1 MRSNNNILR
10 KQSLRFMLCA
20 FALSLSAP
28 ILAQDEAGEAEEAQT
43 VKRPKREKQVSKYPT
58 MEIRGKVYDMGTG
71 APLAGVQLQMLGN
84 TQYAAMSDEE
94 GNFTIKV
101 PTFTTTLF
109 AFSPGYASQ
118 QIAINNDDPSQVV
131 VVKMLSG
138 KFNSMYENTI
148 TYTASK
154 KIDTSNSNNVTI
166 DADIENQLGGDVH
179 AIQRS
184 GVADGG
190 AAMFIRGLNSLNAN
204 AQPLILVDGIEQDM
218 QLDRSALHSGQFVNM
233 LSNISTNDIESVQV
247 LKNATAL
254 YGARGANGVILITTK
269 RGHSQATR
277 IDANIYAG
285 ITLKPSLPNVMNA
298 SQYRNY
304 ATELLGTMTEIQ
316 ERKNP
321 IEFNF
326 LNDDPTNYYYYTYHN
341 DVDWKDYVY
350 RDAITQNYNVNVQG
364 GDDVG
369 MYNLSIGY
377 MDAKSTAK
385 KNGFDRMNVRFNT
398 DIEIFKKLTTKFD
411 ISISR
416 TNNDVFD
423 DGAPANLSSGTITTP
438 TFLSLIKAPIV
449 SPYQYSTIQGKYTSL
464 LSNYDDI
471 YSQLGSGYSLANP
484 VAILNNANGDNKN
497 KAENTIFNVRLV
509 PTLDINKSLKLT
521 EDVSYSY
528 NRNSQRYYRPFVG
541 VPSFEISDLGT
552 VTSMVMSLFSK
563 ENIFVTNTRLDW
575 NHNYGKHTLSAF
587 GGFRYQTFSYDSPK
601 LSTEYTSETNDKNPT
616 LSASSGYQEVRG
628 ANDAWK
634 NMQWY
639 GNFDY
644 NYMNKYFATVSL
656 LAEANSRFGENKGL
670 KMFGTRWAIFPS
682 VQAAWVL
689 TNEKWFP
696 KTNGVNYLRINA
708 GFDMSGN
715 DNISNYAART
725 SLSAVKYNYR
735 ATGLQLTNIGNDDI
749 KWETTTK
756 FNVGVQ
762 GYFVNNRI
770 GAGVDFYIHN
780 TKDLLALKSFDN
792 PIGGINNYWSN
803 GGSLRNVGAEVSI
816 SFKPI
821 VSKDWNMEIG
831 ATVGHYKN
839 KVTKLPDGDF
849 TSSIY
854 GDKNI
859 ITSVGNPVGMFFG
872 YQTAGIFSTDAEAK
886 QANKGDYLY
895 MIDETG
901 AMYNF
906 GAGDVHFIDQNGD
919 GIISEADKVIIGDPN
934 PDIYGNIFANVNFK
948 RFTLN
953 IGFNYSLGNDVYNYQ
968 RSILNSG
975 SNFFNQQ
982 VAEVNRWRYE
992 SQKADLPRVNYGDP
1006 LGNNRFSDRWIED
1019 GSYLRLKTVKL
1030 NYNVPV
1036 PGSWSWLQGL
1046 NIWAE
1051 ARNLFTFTHY
1061 LGSDPEFSIGNGVLY
1076 QGIDAGNIAQSR
1088 SFLVGLK
1095 INL

>member
-1 MRSNNNILR
+1 MRSNNNTLR

-20 FALSLSAP
+20 FALTLSAP
-28 ILAQDEAGEAEEAQT
+28 LLAQDETEAVETQAVQ
-43 VKRPKREKQVSKYPT
+43 RPKREKQVAKYPM
-58 MEIRGKVYDMGTG
+58 MEISGKVFDMGTG
-71 APLAGVQLQMLGN
+71 APLAGVQLQVLN
-84 TQYAAMSDEE
+84 NAQYAAMSDEE

-101 PTFTTTLF
+101 PTFTTALY
-109 AFSPGYASQ
+109 AFSPGYANQ
-118 QIAINNDDPSQVV
+118 QVAISNDDSAQKVV
-131 VVKMLSG
+131 IKMLSD
-138 KFNSMYENTI
+138 KFNTMYENTTI
-148 TYTASK
+148 YTATK
-154 KIDTSNSNNVTI
+154 KVNTSNSNNVAI
-166 DADIENQLGGDVH
+166 DADIENTLGGDVH
-179 AIQRS
+179 TIQRS

-204 AQPLILVDGIEQDM
+204 AQPLILIDGIEQDM
-218 QLDRSALHSGQFVNM
+218 QLDRPALHDGQFVNM
-233 LSNISTNDIESVQV
+233 LSNVSTNDIESVQV

-285 ITLKPSLPNVMNA
+285 VTLKPSLPTTMNA
-298 SQYRNY
+298 YQYRNY
-304 ATELLGTMTEIQ
+304 ATELLGTMKEIQ

-326 LNDDPTNYYYYTYHN
+326 LNDDPSNYYYYTYHN
-341 DVDWKDYVY
+341 DVNWKDYVY
-350 RDAITQNYNVNVQG
+350 RDAITQNYSVNVQG

-398 DIEIFKKLTTKFD
+398 DIDIFKNFTTKFD

-416 TNNDVFD
+416 TNNEVFD
-423 DGAPANLSSGTITTP
+423 DGARADLTSGTITSP
-438 TFLSLIKAPIV
+438 TFLALIKAPIV
-449 SPYQYSTIQGKYTSL
+449 SPYQYSAIQGKYTTL
-464 LSNYDDI
+464 LSGYDEI
-471 YSQLGSGYSLANP
+471 YSQLGNGYSLANP
-484 VAILNNANGDNKN
+484 VAILENANGDNKN
-497 KAENTIFNVRLV
+497 KAENTIFNVRLA
-509 PTLDINKSLKLT
+509 PTYQISKSLKIT
-521 EDVSYSY
+521 EDLSYSY
-528 NRNSQRYYRPFVG
+528 NRNNQRYYRPYVG

-575 NHNYGKHTLSAF
+575 NHNYGKHTLAAF
-587 GGFRYQTFSYDSPK
+587 GGFRFQSFSYDSPS

-616 LSASSGYQEVRG
+616 LSASSGYQNVSG
-628 ANDAWK
+628 ANDTWK

-656 LAEANSRFGENKGL
+656 LAEANSRFGKKKGL
-670 KMFGTRWAIFPS
+670 SLFGTQWAIFPS

-696 KTNGVNYLRINA
+696 KTKGVNYLRINA

-725 SLSAVKYNYR
+725 SLSAVKYNNQ
-735 ATGLQLTNIGNDDI
+735 ATGLQLTNIGNDEI

-780 TKDLLALKSFDN
+780 TKDLLSLKSFDN

-803 GGSLRNVGAEVSI
+803 GGSLRNVGAEANLSV
-816 SFKPI
+816 KPV
-821 VSKDWNMEIG
+821 VSKSWTVEVG
-831 ATVGHYKN
+831 ATLGHYKN

-859 ITSVGNPVGMFFG
+859 LTSVGNPVGVFFG
-872 YQTAGIFSTDAEAK
+872 YQTAGIFSTDAEASTA
-886 QANKGDYLY
+886 ANGNYLR
-895 MIDETG
+895 MVDATG
-901 AMYNF
+901 ASYNF
-906 GAGDVHFIDQNGD
+906 EAGDVHFIDQNGD

-934 PDIYGNIFANVNFK
+934 PDIYGNIFANVSFK

-968 RSILNSG
+968 RSILNAG

-992 SQKADLPRVNYGDP
+992 GQQAELPRVNFGDP

-1051 ARNLFTFTHY
+1051 ARNLLTFTHY
-1061 LGSDPEFSIGNGVLY
+1061 LGGDPEFSIGNGVLY
-1076 QGIDAGNIAQSR
+1076 QGIDAGNIAQGR
-1088 SFLVGLK
+1088 SFLVGVK